1 MHRFCLRII
10 ILLEGKRARRQS
22 KEQNASMVGANS
34 SKMHLVSYNSSAYNE
49 M

>member
-22 KEQNASMVGANS
+22 REQNASTVGANS
-34 SKMHLVSYNSSAYNE
+34 SKMHLISYNNSVYNE